1 MPTYHN
7 ATGQRPAICARAR
20 VLGLALAVL
29 ICLIVSG
36 CATTHSARTPAP
48 SPPATVQGRLE
59 LIARQALGDAV
70 HDLAATY
77 DTQGEALELT
87 ATLAGGVPRT
97 EADIQAAQEH
107 VKLLC
112 LHAQQAEWTS
122 GNPLRSVTVTILG
135 PTLDDYADV
144 TTGPY
149 GAAVLTS
156 TTAATLAW
164 GSLSA
169 DSAWQRY
176 DRVWLAPTYA
186 PNQHYGAPPAAT
198 ATPTH

>member
-7 ATGQRPAICARAR
+7 ASGQRPVIFECAG

-36 CATTHSARTPAP
+36 CAATHSARTPAAT
-48 SPPATVQGRLE
+48 PATVQGRLE
-59 LIARQALGDAV
+59 LIARQAFGNAV

-77 DTQGEALELT
+77 DAQSEALELT

-97 EADIQAAQEH
+97 EAEISAAQEH

-112 LHAQQAEWTS
+112 FRAQRAEWTS

-156 TTAATLAW
+156 TTAATLIW
-164 GSLSA
+164 SSLST

-198 ATPTH
+198 AIPTR

>member
-7 ATGQRPAICARAR
+7 ASGQRPAIGERAR
-20 VLGLALAVL
+20 VLCLALAVL
-29 ICLIVSG
+29 ICLVVSG
-36 CATTHSARTPAP
+36 CATTHSAQTATAT
-48 SPPATVQGRLE
+48 PATVQGRLE

-77 DTQGEALELT
+77 DTQDEALELT
-87 ATLAGGVPRT
+87 ATLAGSVPRT

-112 LHAQQAEWTS
+112 LRAQQAEWTS

-156 TTAATLAW
+156 ATAAALAW

-186 PNQHYGAPPAAT
+186 PNQHYGAPPPAT

>member
-1 MPTYHN
+1 MPTHHYSS
-7 ATGQRPAICARAR
+7 GQRSVIFKRARA
-20 VLGLALAVL
+20 LGPALAVL
-29 ICLIVSG
+29 IGLVVSG
-36 CATTHSARTPAP
+36 CATTHSVQTPAAT
-48 SPPATVQGRLE
+48 PATVQGRLE
-59 LIARQALGDAV
+59 LIARQALGDAA

-77 DTQGEALELT
+77 DTQGEALELA

-97 EADIQAAQEH
+97 EAEISAAQEH

-112 LHAQQAEWTS
+112 FRAQRAEWTS

-135 PTLDDYADV
+135 PTLDDYADI

-156 TTAATLAW
+156 ATAATLAW

-169 DSAWQRY
+169 DSAWQHY

-186 PNQHYGAPPAAT
+186 PNQHFGAPPAAT
-198 ATPTH
+198 ATPTR

>member
-7 ATGQRPAICARAR
+7 RSGQHSVIFERAR
-20 VLGLALAVL
+20 VLGPALAVL
-29 ICLIVSG
+29 IGLVVSG
-36 CATTHSARTPAP
+36 CATTHSAQMPA
-48 SPPATVQGRLE
+48 STPATVQGRLE
-59 LIARQALGDAV
+59 LIARQALGDAA

-97 EADIQAAQEH
+97 EADITAAQEH

-112 LHAQQAEWTS
+112 LRAQQAEWTS

-156 TTAATLAW
+156 ATAAALAW

-198 ATPTH
+198 ATPTR

>member
-7 ATGQRPAICARAR
+7 ASGQRPMSCERAR
-20 VLGLALAVL
+20 MLGLALAVL

-36 CATTHSARTPAP
+36 CATTHSAQTATAT
-48 SPPATVQGRLE
+48 PATVQGRLS
-59 LIARQALGDAV
+59 LIARQALGDAA

-87 ATLAGGVPRT
+87 ATLVGGVPRT

-112 LHAQQAEWTS
+112 LRAQQAEWTS

-164 GSLSA
+164 DGLSA

-198 ATPTH
+198 ATPTR

>member
-7 ATGQRPAICARAR
+7 ASGQRPMSCERAR
-20 VLGLALAVL
+20 MLGLALAVL

-36 CATTHSARTPAP
+36 CATTHSAQTATAT
-48 SPPATVQGRLE
+48 PATVQGRLS
-59 LIARQALGDAV
+59 LIARQALGDAA

-87 ATLAGGVPRT
+87 ATLTGGVPRT
-97 EADIQAAQEH
+97 EAEISAAQEH

-112 LHAQQAEWTS
+112 LRAQQAEWTS

-135 PTLDDYADV
+135 PTLDDYANV

-149 GAAVLTS
+149 
-156 TTAATLAW
+156 
-164 GSLSA
+164 
-169 DSAWQRY
+169 
-176 DRVWLAPTYA
+176 
-186 PNQHYGAPPAAT
+186 
-198 ATPTH
+198 

>member
-7 ATGQRPAICARAR
+7 ATGQRPAIGARAC
-20 VLGLALAVL
+20 VLCLALAIL
-29 ICLIVSG
+29 ICLVVSG
-36 CATTHSARTPAP
+36 CATTHSAQTPA

-59 LIARQALGDAV
+59 LIARLALGDAV

-87 ATLAGGVPRT
+87 ATLVGGVPRT

-164 GSLSA
+164 DGLSA

-198 ATPTH
+198 ATPTR

>member
-7 ATGQRPAICARAR
+7 ARGQRPVIFERAG

-29 ICLIVSG
+29 ICLVVSG
-36 CATTHSARTPAP
+36 CATTHSARTPVAT
-48 SPPATVQGRLE
+48 PATVQGRLQ
-59 LIARQALGDAV
+59 LIARQALGDAI
-70 HDLAATY
+70 HDLAVTY

-97 EADIQAAQEH
+97 EAEISAAQEH

-112 LHAQQAEWTS
+112 LRAQQAEWTS

-169 DSAWQRY
+169 DSAWRHY

-198 ATPTH
+198 ATSSR

>member
-7 ATGQRPAICARAR
+7 RSGQRSVIFARAC
-20 VLGLALAVL
+20 VLGPALAVL
-29 ICLIVSG
+29 IGLVVSG
-36 CATTHSARTPAP
+36 CATTHSAQTPAAT
-48 SPPATVQGRLE
+48 PATVQGRLE
-59 LIARQALGDAV
+59 LIARQALGDAA

-97 EADIQAAQEH
+97 EAEISAAQEH

-112 LHAQQAEWTS
+112 LRAQQAEWTS

-135 PTLDDYADV
+135 PTLHDYADV

-149 GAAVLTS
+149 CAAVLPS

-164 GSLSA
+164 DCLNA

-176 DRVWLAPTYA
+176 DLSLLGPNYA
-186 PNQHYGAPPAAT
+186 PNLLYGSL
-198 ATPTH
+198 